1 MKAESLPGNAL
12 TLLETGGDYFPALI
26 AAIDA
31 ARHEFHLET
40 YIFEDDATGRAVAAA
55 LCRAA
60 QRGVAV
66 RVVVDG
72 FGSPNFP
79 AALRPL
85 LEAAGVQVQVY
96 RPEIARFRLRRHRLR
111 RLHRKLAVADG
122 RVAFVGGIN
131 IVDDADAAHPAAPRF
146 DYAVRLEGPLLA
158 PIHASV
164 RQLWTLLAWASFRRR
179 LRLAAPVPTQAAPR
193 GERHAAFVIRDNL
206 RHRRDIE
213 EAYLEAIAAAR
224 GDILLANAYFLPGLR
239 FRRALFD
246 AAARGV
252 RVTILLQGRVE
263 YLLQHYATQALYGAL
278 LGRGVRIYEYHR
290 SFLHAKV
297 AVIDDDWATV
307 GSSNI
312 DPFSLLL
319 AREANVIV
327 RDREFAAGL
336 RARLGAAMRDG
347 ARELRPADW
356 QRKPWLH
363 RLASWLAYGLVRMMV
378 GLAGYGGKH

>member
-1 MKAESLPGNAL
+1 MPASGSCGRCSPG
-12 TLLETGGDYFPALI
+12 PASG
-26 AAIDA
+26 AGCAWP
-31 ARHEFHLET
+31 R
-40 YIFEDDATGRAVAAA
+40 R
-55 LCRAA
+55 CRRRPRRAA
-60 QRGVAV
+60 SGTPPSSSA
-66 RVVVDG
+66 
-72 FGSPNFP
+72 
-79 AALRPL
+79 
-85 LEAAGVQVQVY
+85 
-96 RPEIARFRLRRHRLR
+96 
-111 RLHRKLAVADG
+111 
-122 RVAFVGGIN
+122 
-131 IVDDADAAHPAAPRF
+131 
-146 DYAVRLEGPLLA
+146 
-158 PIHASV
+158 
-164 RQLWTLLAWASFRRR
+164 T
-179 LRLAAPVPTQAAPR
+179 TC
-193 GERHAAFVIRDNL
+193 
-206 RHRRDIE
+206 
-213 EAYLEAIAAAR
+213 AIAAAR

-278 LGRGVRIYEYHR
+278 LERGVRIYEYHR